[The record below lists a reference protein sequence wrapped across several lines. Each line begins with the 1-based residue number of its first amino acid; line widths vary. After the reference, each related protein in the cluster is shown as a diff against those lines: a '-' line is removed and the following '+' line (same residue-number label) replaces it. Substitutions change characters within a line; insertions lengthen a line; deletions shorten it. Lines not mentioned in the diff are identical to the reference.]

1 MYVLVRKK
9 GNKMK
14 KSVKLVMIIVLLMAG
29 GCATQKKEENTRII
43 DTSMFLYK
51 VSDKKGYS
59 YLFGT
64 CHPGRYPIKSLD
76 KVTEKALDE
85 SDSIYLECDM
95 KPSPKETEEITK
107 YNTYNSI
114 RDLGLEDKYENL
126 MKQYKSL
133 KGKPGYALYNVF
145 VINSLINSDPEV
157 LNKANIS
164 KFSAIDNY
172 IYEYAQKKK
181 NFKEV
186 EGIEF
191 QMKLLTELSG
201 DYSETIL
208 DNLANK
214 EMVIKSAKEDL
225 DAYYSGNTQYY
236 EDEQNLLLNQLE
248 QLNDSDKEKYE
259 KYWNILA
266 YNRNIHM
273 KDTLADGIHN
283 NKHDFIGVGCK
294 HLYGK
299 KGIIQLLKDDGYLVE
314 CMK

>member
-1 MYVLVRKK
+1 MKKLIKIIILVVLV
-9 GNKMK
+9 MV
-14 KSVKLVMIIVLLMAG
+14 S
-29 GCATQKKEENTRII
+29 GCAIQKKEENAKVI

-51 VSDKKGYS
+51 VSNQEGEYS

-85 SDSIYLECDM
+85 SDLIYLECNM

-107 YNTYNSI
+107 YNRYNSI

-214 EMVIKSAKEDL
+214 EMVIKNAKEDL

>member
-1 MYVLVRKK
+1 MKKLIKIIILVVLV
-9 GNKMK
+9 MV
-14 KSVKLVMIIVLLMAG
+14 S
-29 GCATQKKEENTRII
+29 GCAIQKKEENAKFI

-51 VSDKKGYS
+51 VSNQEGEYS

-85 SDSIYLECDM
+85 SDLIYLECNM

-107 YNTYNSI
+107 YNMYNSI

-236 EDEQNLLLNQLE
+236 EYEQNLLLNQLE

-259 KYWNILA
+259 KYWDILA

-273 KDTLADGIHN
+273 KDTLINSIN
-283 NKHDFIGVGCK
+283 NGKHDFMGIGCK
-294 HLYGK
+294 HIYGK
-299 KGIIQLLKDDGYLVE
+299 EGIIQLLKDDGYLVE

>member
-1 MYVLVRKK
+1 MKKLIKIIILVVLV
-9 GNKMK
+9 MV
-14 KSVKLVMIIVLLMAG
+14 S
-29 GCATQKKEENTRII
+29 GCAIQKKEENAKVI

-51 VSDKKGYS
+51 VSNQEGEYS

-85 SDSIYLECDM
+85 SDLIYLECDM

-191 QMKLLTELSG
+191 QMKLITELSG

-236 EDEQNLLLNQLE
+236 KNEQKLLLNQLE
-248 QLNDSDKEKYE
+248 QLNDSDQEKFE

-273 KDTLADGIHN
+273 KDTLADSIHN
-283 NKHDFIGVGCK
+283 TKHDFIGVGCK
-294 HLYGK
+294 HLYGE

>member
-1 MYVLVRKK
+1 
-9 GNKMK
+9 
-14 KSVKLVMIIVLLMAG
+14 
-29 GCATQKKEENTRII
+29 
-43 DTSMFLYK
+43 
-51 VSDKKGYS
+51 
-59 YLFGT
+59 
-64 CHPGRYPIKSLD
+64 
-76 KVTEKALDE
+76 
-85 SDSIYLECDM
+85 M

-107 YNTYNSI
+107 YNMYNSI

-164 KFSAIDNY
+164 KFSAIDKY

-191 QMKLLTELSG
+191 QMKLITELSG

-214 EMVIKSAKEDL
+214 EMVIKNAKEDL

-248 QLNDSDKEKYE
+248 QLNDSDKEKY
-259 KYWNILA
+259 WNILA
-266 YNRNIHM
+266 YNRNIRM
-273 KDTLADGIHN
+273 KDTLADSIHN

>member
-1 MYVLVRKK
+1 MILNTGNRTDIPAFFSDWFFNRIQEGFVCVR
-9 GNKMK
+9 NPYFPHQ
-14 KSVKLVMIIVLLMAG
+14 V
-29 GCATQKKEENTRII
+29 
-43 DTSMFLYK
+43 
-51 VSDKKGYS
+51 
-59 YLFGT
+59 
-64 CHPGRYPIKSLD
+64 
-76 KVTEKALDE
+76 
-85 SDSIYLECDM
+85 
-95 KPSPKETEEITK
+95 TK
-107 YNTYNSI
+107 YILDPQVIDIICFCTKNPKPMLSHLDLIKDYKQFWFVTITPYNQTIEPYVPNKNEII
-114 RDLGLEDKYENL
+114 RSFIELSKKIGSRCIGWRYDPIFLNDYYTVEYHLRIFEKMCQKLTGYTHQCVISFIDLY
-126 MKQYKSL
+126 
-133 KGKPGYALYNVF
+133 
-145 VINSLINSDPEV
+145 
-157 LNKANIS
+157 
-164 KFSAIDNY
+164 
-172 IYEYAQKKK
+172 QKTKK

-191 QMKLLTELSG
+191 QMKLITELSG

-236 EDEQNLLLNQLE
+236 KNEQKLLLNQLE
-248 QLNDSDKEKYE
+248 QLNDSDQEKFE

-273 KDTLADGIHN
+273 KDTLADSIHN

>member
-1 MYVLVRKK
+1 
-9 GNKMK
+9 MK
-14 KSVKLVMIIVLLMAG
+14 KLVKLIIVLVLVMVS
-29 GCATQKKEENTRII
+29 GCTTQKKEENARVI

-51 VSDKKGYS
+51 VSNQEGKYS

-95 KPSPKETEEITK
+95 NPSPQKIEEYAK

-172 IYEYAQKKK
+172 IYDYAQKKK

-201 DYSETIL
+201 DYSEMIL
-208 DNLANK
+208 DSLANK

-259 KYWNILA
+259 KYWDILA

-273 KDTLADGIHN
+273 KDTLADSIHN
-283 NKHDFIGVGCK
+283 KKHDFIGVGCK

>member
-1 MYVLVRKK
+1 MKKFVKLIMVLV
-9 GNKMK
+9 
-14 KSVKLVMIIVLLMAG
+14 LVMMS
-29 GCATQKKEENTRII
+29 GCTTQKKEENARVI

-51 VSDKKGYS
+51 VSNQKGEYS

-76 KVTEKALDE
+76 KVTEKVLGK
-85 SDSIYLECDM
+85 SDLIYLECDM

-181 NFKEV
+181 SFKEV

-201 DYSETIL
+201 NYSETIL

-248 QLNDSDKEKYE
+248 QLNDSDKEKY
-259 KYWNILA
+259 WNILA
-266 YNRNIHM
+266 YNRNIFM

>member
-1 MYVLVRKK
+1 
-9 GNKMK
+9 
-14 KSVKLVMIIVLLMAG
+14 MIIVLLMAG
-29 GCATQKKEENTRII
+29 GCTTQKKEENTRII

-51 VSDKKGYS
+51 VSDQKGGYS

-64 CHPGRYPIKSLD
+64 FHPGRYPIKSLD

-164 KFSAIDNY
+164 KFNAIDNY

-283 NKHDFIGVGCK
+283 NKHD
-294 HLYGK
+294 L
-299 KGIIQLLKDDGYLVE
+299 
-314 CMK
+314 

>member
-1 MYVLVRKK
+1 
-9 GNKMK
+9 
-14 KSVKLVMIIVLLMAG
+14 
-29 GCATQKKEENTRII
+29 
-43 DTSMFLYK
+43 
-51 VSDKKGYS
+51 
-59 YLFGT
+59 
-64 CHPGRYPIKSLD
+64 
-76 KVTEKALDE
+76 
-85 SDSIYLECDM
+85 M

-164 KFSAIDNY
+164 KFNAIDNY
-172 IYEYAQKKK
+172 IYDYAQKKK

-191 QMKLLTELSG
+191 QMKLITELSG

-214 EMVIKSAKEDL
+214 KMVISSAKKDL

-236 EDEQNLLLNQLE
+236 EDEQNLLLEQLE
-248 QLNDSDKEKYE
+248 QLNDKDKEKYE
-259 KYWNILA
+259 KYWNVLA

-273 KDTLADGIHN
+273 KDTLVNSIN
-283 NKHDFIGVGCK
+283 NGKHDFIGVGCK

>member
-1 MYVLVRKK
+1 MILNTGNRTDIPAFFSDWFFNRIQEGFVCVR
-9 GNKMK
+9 NPYFPHQ
-14 KSVKLVMIIVLLMAG
+14 V
-29 GCATQKKEENTRII
+29 
-43 DTSMFLYK
+43 
-51 VSDKKGYS
+51 
-59 YLFGT
+59 
-64 CHPGRYPIKSLD
+64 
-76 KVTEKALDE
+76 
-85 SDSIYLECDM
+85 
-95 KPSPKETEEITK
+95 TK
-107 YNTYNSI
+107 YILDPQVIDIICFCTKNPKPMLSRLDLIKDYKQFWFVTITPYNQTIEPYVPNKNEII
-114 RDLGLEDKYENL
+114 RSFIELSKKIGSRCIGWRYDPIFLNDYYTVEYHLRIFEKMCQKLTGYTHQCVISFIDLY
-126 MKQYKSL
+126 
-133 KGKPGYALYNVF
+133 
-145 VINSLINSDPEV
+145 
-157 LNKANIS
+157 
-164 KFSAIDNY
+164 
-172 IYEYAQKKK
+172 QKTKK

-191 QMKLLTELSG
+191 QMKLITELSG

-214 EMVIKSAKEDL
+214 EMVIKNAKEDL

-248 QLNDSDKEKYE
+248 QLNDSDKEKY
-259 KYWNILA
+259 WNILA

-273 KDTLADGIHN
+273 KDTLADSIHN

>member
-1 MYVLVRKK
+1 MKKLVKIIMLVVLV
-9 GNKMK
+9 MV
-14 KSVKLVMIIVLLMAG
+14 S
-29 GCATQKKEENTRII
+29 GCAIQKKEENAKVI

-51 VSDKKGYS
+51 VSNQEGEYS

-85 SDSIYLECDM
+85 SDSIYLECSLDQ
-95 KPSPKETEEITK
+95 KELQK
-107 YNTYNSI
+107 YSKYLSYYSI
-114 RDLGLEDKYENL
+114 RQLGLEDLYEDV

-133 KGKPGYALYNVF
+133 EGKSDYVTYNAF
-145 VINSLINSDPEV
+145 AISSIAGSDLEV
-157 LNKANIS
+157 LNKVNIS
-164 KFSAIDNY
+164 KYNAIDNY
-172 IYEYAQKKK
+172 IYDYAQKKK

-186 EGIEF
+186 EGVEF
-191 QMKLLTELSG
+191 QMKLFAKLSKSHSQEILTELK
-201 DYSETIL
+201 
-208 DNLANK
+208 NK
-214 EMVIKSAKEDL
+214 KEFINGSKKII

-236 EDEQNLLLNQLE
+236 ENEQNLLLNQLE

-273 KDTLADGIHN
+273 KDTLADSIHN

>member
-1 MYVLVRKK
+1 MKKLIKINILVVLV
-9 GNKMK
+9 MV
-14 KSVKLVMIIVLLMAG
+14 S
-29 GCATQKKEENTRII
+29 GCAIQKKEENAKVI

-51 VSDKKGYS
+51 VSNQEGEYS

-85 SDSIYLECDM
+85 SDLIYLECNM

-107 YNTYNSI
+107 YNMYNSI

-164 KFSAIDNY
+164 KFSAIDKY

-191 QMKLLTELSG
+191 QMKLITELSG

-214 EMVIKSAKEDL
+214 EMVIKNAKEDL

-248 QLNDSDKEKYE
+248 QLNDSDKEKY
-259 KYWNILA
+259 WNILA

-273 KDTLADGIHN
+273 KDTLADSIHN